1 MTRGGS
7 KQEYLAVSL
16 AAGALLV
23 RQLYLVSRI
32 PPFDGFYTPA
42 HDLAVSLALSGSGS
56 VSGAEGL
63 VPREAIYA
71 TYPALHIFSV
81 MLGSITGM
89 SVSFLWNW
97 LGFLLDL
104 LLFLAIFLA
113 GRRLGRSNYGG
124 AIALSYLLLSDRL
137 LDNGIHT
144 MRETFA
150 IPLSM
155 LSLYVVLMMV
165 DLPFHSFDIVLIT
178 LSMVLS
184 FSHPVTAI
192 ATASFMLLMIVA
204 GRIAGRAGVR
214 IPALAA
220 TITVV
225 TWYLYQS
232 PRYLGY
238 YAVMLRSLIES
249 MYGPHGEYI
258 VPPYPMSSSV
268 GQLLFYSLKWVSLFL
283 GGLAIVFTFIHLRSR
298 RKTDPQV
305 GTWWYLTI
313 GVAAFLAYTAV
324 RAGGWRFSGL
334 ANAADLFNR
343 LESYVFMTWAPV
355 LAFVIN
361 RTRLIRYR
369 SFAFLFLLVSG
380 TLIAFTSPGTS
391 GMLNI
396 EAEVSD
402 HFPLLSTMWDFCG
415 SRCNGAILTPDDGV
429 YSSTYIE
436 ATYLRPVIGLR
447 TSNTSLTDLGGSAI
461 FVYVDF
467 EVEAYPP
474 NLSLNSSKWSTVY
487 SEGHGRLLSLV
498 PANDTEL

>member
-1 MTRGGS
+1 LLTRGGS

-32 PPFDGFYTPA
+32 PPFDTFYTPA
-42 HDLAVSLALSGSGS
+42 HDLAVSLALSSSGS
-56 VSGAEGL
+56 ISGAEGL

-71 TYPALHIFSV
+71 TYPALHIFVV

-89 SVSFLWNW
+89 SISFLWNW
-97 LGFLLDL
+97 IGFLLDL

-113 GRRLGRSNYGG
+113 GRRLAKSNYGG

-137 LDNGIHT
+137 LDNGIHI

-165 DLPFHSFDIVLIT
+165 DLPFQSLDIVLIT
-178 LSMVLS
+178 FSMVAS

-204 GRIAGRAGVR
+204 GKIAGRPGVR

-225 TWYLYQS
+225 SWYLYQS
-232 PRYLGY
+232 PRYLGS
-238 YAVMLRSLIES
+238 YAVMLRGLIES

-258 VPPYPMSSSV
+258 VPPYPTSSSV
-268 GQLLFYSLKWVSLFL
+268 GQLLFYSLKWAGLFL

-298 RKTDPQV
+298 RKTDPQL

-313 GVAAFLAYTAV
+313 GVTAFLAYAAV
-324 RAGGWRFSGL
+324 RAGGWRFGGL
-334 ANAADLFNR
+334 ANVADLFNR

-355 LAFVIN
+355 LAFAFT
-361 RTRLIRYR
+361 RTRLARCR

-380 TLIAFTSPGTS
+380 ILIAFTSPGTS
-391 GMLNI
+391 GMVNI
-396 EAEVSD
+396 EAQVSD
-402 HFPLLSTMWDFCG
+402 HFPSLSTMWDFCG
-415 SRCNGAILTPDDGV
+415 SKCDRAILTPDDGLP
-429 YSSTYIE
+429 SAAYIE
-436 ATYLRPVIGLR
+436 ATYLRPTIGLH
-447 TSNTSLTDLGGSAI
+447 TNDVQPTLLGSSVI

-467 EVEAYPP
+467 EVAAYPP
-474 NLSLNSSKWSTVY
+474 NLSLNSPNWSTA
-487 SEGHGRLLSLV
+487 LLGPREQHLVLDSNSL
-498 PANDTEL
+498 E